1 MDDSRKLDRTW
12 LCSIV
17 FSDIVNYSS
26 QSVDVQMK
34 WKQFFN
40 DVLTEAL
47 KAVPADDRVVL
58 DTGDGAA
65 ICFLGDPET
74 ALLSTLSMRSAFV
87 TAAAQDPGNPGI
99 RLGINLGPVK
109 LVRDIN
115 ANLNALGDGI
125 NVAQRIMSFAG
136 PNQVL
141 VSRSFFEVVSRLSED
156 YNRLFRYDGVRQ
168 DKHVREH
175 TVYELSPAA
184 SERAS
189 APAAVAPDAPA
200 HSASE
205 GSTRRQTV
213 RGLWLGSAAGFVA
226 VVLIAFYA
234 LRAKPQPVP
243 GHVQEPPPAA
253 AIPSPAANAPPVAAP
268 AQHPAPASP
277 KAPAVTHETAPAA
290 AAAPLTG
297 QKTPAPAVAVLPN
310 SPGDIGGR
318 WQADVKYSWGDTHTE
333 FFDFKIDGNEVL
345 GTASYLRAGRAI
357 LDGKLEGNKLTFT
370 TKSQTMLGDKTYE
383 EKHHYRGRVSGAT
396 IEFILQTD
404 SGYDSRPPEM
414 FTARR
419 VAPGSAQ

>member
-12 LCSIV
+12 LCSVV

-40 DVLTEAL
+40 DVLAEAL
-47 KAVPADDRVVL
+47 KPVPADDRVVL

-65 ICFLGDPET
+65 ICFLGDPE
-74 ALLSTLSMRSAFV
+74 AAMLSTLSMRSAFV
-87 TAAAQDPGNPGI
+87 AATAEDSASPSI

-115 ANLNALGDGI
+115 ANLNALGDGV
-125 NVAQRIMSFAG
+125 NVGQRIMSFAG

-141 VSRSFFEVVSRLSED
+141 VSRSFFEVISKLSDD

-175 TVYELSPAA
+175 TVYELSPTVA
-184 SERAS
+184 EMAS
-189 APAAVAPDAPA
+189 APPA
-200 HSASE
+200 QAASE
-205 GSTRRQTV
+205 GSTRQQTR

-234 LRAKPQPVP
+234 LRAKPEAALS
-243 GHVQEPPPAA
+243 HVQEPPHPAA
-253 AIPSPAANAPPVAAP
+253 VSVPSVETPV
-268 AQHPAPASP
+268 QHPVQARQKPPAE
-277 KAPAVTHETAPAA
+277 THEASRAIAPAA
-290 AAAPLTG
+290 PVPETTSAAPVI
-297 QKTPAPAVAVLPN
+297 TPAN
-310 SPGDIGGR
+310 SNVDLSGR
-318 WQADVKYSWGDTHTE
+318 WKADVKYSWGPTHTE
-333 FFDFKIDGNEVL
+333 LFDFKIDGNEVF
-345 GTASYLRAGRAI
+345 GTASYVRAGRAI
-357 LDGKLEGNKLTFT
+357 VDGKLDGNKLTFMT
-370 TKSQTMLGDKTYE
+370 TSQTMLGDTTYE
-383 EKHHYRGRVSGAT
+383 EKHHYRGRISGDT
-396 IEFILQTD
+396 IDFILQTD

-419 VAPGSAQ
+419 VTSTQ